1 MDKSELLDLF
11 KGSRM
16 AKKEVSA
23 ASVAN
28 INRFADV
35 SLRMD
40 NNTLDYY
47 YEVYVDMLLAAKIP
61 DEELKAMREQGWFM
75 SKDNNSLRIYLK

>member
-1 MDKSELLDLF
+1 MKKNELLELF

-23 ASVAN
+23 ATVAN
-28 INRFADV
+28 INRFAEV

-40 NNTLDYY
+40 NDTLDYY
-47 YEVYVDMLLAAKIP
+47 YEVYVDVLLNSKIP

-75 SKDNNSLRIYLK
+75 SRDKNTLKIYLK

>member
-1 MDKSELLDLF
+1 
-11 KGSRM
+11 M

-23 ASVAN
+23 ATVAN
-28 INRFADV
+28 INRFAEV

-40 NNTLDYY
+40 NDTLDYY
-47 YEVYVDMLLAAKIP
+47 YEVYVDVLLDSKIP

-75 SKDNNSLRIYLK
+75 SRDKNTLKIYLK